1 MPTIDQ
7 LQPAAASADTDVL
20 MTTQSGGSRKVTRAQ
35 LLAGLQPAIVVPPGA
50 LLGNSGTTTSGPLS
64 ITVGSNLTLANGTI
78 SAPAPFV
85 IGNLPGGAAPA
96 ATDLVPLSQSG
107 TANSVT
113 YGTFLSGLATLTGF
127 DASPLQMT
135 ASGGTS
141 RRSLGALMGDAV
153 TLEDFGALGDGTTND
168 SAAFAAAIA
177 SLRPIRLGPKT
188 YIVNGPTALSN
199 ATALTLIGVPG
210 QTVIR
215 RLAQTSGTSW
225 ITLTAPAVHM
235 EGIIFDAN
243 SSLTGTANAVV
254 IAASCLRSTVDRC
267 AFINAKAG
275 SGLFY
280 VHSDPTLTRHTVS
293 CSEAYG
299 NATGINC
306 QAADG
311 LTISAC
317 HVHDNSGTG
326 IAVDYVNSAHTIKSR
341 LSTIIGN
348 QCWNNYIGI
357 VVGDYASAY
366 AIPATITN
374 QTANGMLSVISG
386 NICHNNAEYGIVAQ
400 GYNLLVQGNLVYN
413 NGGTNLGNGGILA
426 NCYAS
431 TITGNVVSNHLG
443 FGIDAGAAN
452 FTLISD
458 NLVTTSRI
466 GINAGGAQ
474 EPRVTGNSIIAAS
487 YYGIV
492 IYNNETDAGGNPI
505 GVPCI
510 GCSIT
515 ENVIDIPAAGG
526 GILLI
531 DGPQQVQVSR
541 NNFITTSGAD
551 LSLCLLPLT
560 DSVTISDNLLNG
572 LPSANYGTPYASP
585 SGPFAGLY
593 TLLYP
598 DFTDAVSISGV
609 TLPIQSIRSANA
621 NNYSAYVTFL
631 KLTAGG
637 SGYTSAPTVT
647 ISGGGGTGATAQAY
661 VTNGTVL
668 GFRML
673 SLGSGYTSTPTVT
686 LSGGGGSGAAAA
698 AVVGIPVSTG
708 RRLRVFSTVP
718 VQWAVSGSRPAQM
731 TPSGT
736 TITTPANSEITWLG
750 IQGGWYAG
758 AFQQSDYIAAASDGS
773 VTLRSIAGDIR
784 LHPTGSGTVRWQSDA
799 QATGCTTTIGS
810 GAPTGVV
817 SAPPGSDY
825 RNLTGAAGSIF
836 WIKQTGTGA
845 TGWVAIA

>member
-7 LQPAAASADTDVL
+7 LQAASASADTDEL
-20 MTTQSGGSRKVTRAQ
+20 MATQSGSSRKVTRAQ

-50 LLGNSGTTTSGPLS
+50 LLGNSGTTSSAPLA
-64 ITVGSNLTLANGTI
+64 ITVGSNLTITNGTL

-85 IGNLPGGAAPA
+85 IPSLPTGAAPG
-96 ATDLVPLSQSG
+96 ATDLVPLSQNG
-107 TANSVT
+107 TASSVT
-113 YGTFLSGLATLTGF
+113 YGTFLSGLGTLAGF
-127 DASPLQMT
+127 DASPLQALAT
-135 ASGGTS
+135 GGST
-141 RRSLGALMGDAV
+141 RRSLAALLGDAV
-153 TLEDFGALGDGTTND
+153 SLEDFGALGDGSTND

-188 YIVNGPTALSN
+188 YVVNGPLALSN

-215 RLAQTSGTSW
+215 RLTQTSGSNW

-243 SSLTGTANAVV
+243 TSLTTSTTAVT
-254 IAASCLRSTVDRC
+254 IAASCLRSTIDRC
-267 AFINAKAG
+267 AFTNAVNG
-275 SGLFY
+275 TGLFY
-280 VHSDPTLTRHTVS
+280 AHSDPVFARHTVS
-293 CSEAYG
+293 CSEAFG
-299 NATGINC
+299 NKTGIAC

-311 LTISAC
+311 LTVSAC
-317 HVHDNSGTG
+317 HIHDNSGTG
-326 IAVDYVNSAHTIKSR
+326 LSVDYVNSAHTVKSR
-341 LSTIIGN
+341 LSTIVGN

-357 VVGDYASAY
+357 VVGDYSTAY
-366 AIPATITN
+366 ASPPAITN
-374 QTANGMLSVISG
+374 QTADGMLSVISG
-386 NICHNNAEYGIVAQ
+386 NICHDNAEYGIVAQ
-400 GYNLLVQGNLVYN
+400 GYNLLVQGNLVYT
-413 NGGTNLGNGGILA
+413 NGGTNPDNGGILA
-426 NCYAS
+426 NCWAS
-431 TITGNVVSNHLG
+431 AIIGNVVSNHLG

-452 FTLISD
+452 FTFIAD

-492 IYNNETDAGGNPI
+492 IYNNETDASGNVI

-515 ENVIDIPAAGG
+515 ENVIDIPAGGG

-551 LSLCLLPLT
+551 LSLFLLPLT
-560 DSVTISDNLLNG
+560 DSVTISDNLING
-572 LPSANYGTPYASP
+572 APTLHYADPSLTP
-585 SGPFAGLY
+585 SGLYAGLN

-598 DFTDAVSISGV
+598 DCADAISVASGSAA
-609 TLPIQSIRSANA
+609 IQSIRSLNA
-621 NNYSAYVTFL
+621 DNYAPYVTFL

-647 ISGGGGTGATAQAY
+647 ISGGGGSGATAIAY
-661 VTNGTVL
+661 IYNGAVI
-668 GFRML
+668 GFRMQT
-673 SLGSGYTSTPTVT
+673 LGSGYSSAPAVSF
-686 LSGGGGSGAAAA
+686 SGGGGSGAAAT

-708 RRLRVFSTVP
+708 RRLRVFSSVAL
-718 VQWAVSGSRPAQM
+718 QWATSGSRPSQT

-736 TITTPANSEITWLG
+736 GITTPANSEITWLG
-750 IQGGWYAG
+750 IQGGWYATG
-758 AFQQSDYIAAASDGS
+758 FQQSDYLAPQSDGS
-773 VTLRSIAGDIR
+773 ITLRSIAGDVR
-784 LHPTGSGTVRWQSDA
+784 LHPTGSGAVRWQSDS
-799 QATGCTTTIGS
+799 QTTGCTTTIGS

-825 RNLTGAAGSIF
+825 RNLTGTAGSIF
-836 WIKQTGTGA
+836 WIKQSGTNA
-845 TGWVAIA
+845 QGWVAIA

>member
-7 LQPAAASADTDVL
+7 LQPASASADTDEL
-20 MTTQSGGSRKVTRAQ
+20 MATQSGSSRKVTRAQ
-35 LLAGLQPAIVVPPGA
+35 LLAGLQPAISVPPGA
-50 LLGNSGTTTSGPLS
+50 LLGNSGTTTSAPLS

-85 IGNLPGGAAPA
+85 IGSLPAGSAPA

-107 TANSVT
+107 TAGSVT

-153 TLEDFGALGDGTTND
+153 TLEDFGALGDGATND

-188 YIVNGPTALSN
+188 YVINGPVTLSN

-215 RLAQTSGTSW
+215 RLSQTSGTSW
-225 ITLTAPAVHM
+225 LTLTAPAVHM

-243 SSLTGTANAVV
+243 SSLTASANAVI
-254 IAASCLRSTVDRC
+254 IAASCLRSTIDRC
-267 AFINAKAG
+267 AFTNAKAG
-275 SGLFY
+275 AGLFY
-280 VHSDPTLTRHTVS
+280 THSDPTLTRHTVS

-326 IAVDYVNSAHTIKSR
+326 IAVDYVNSAHTVKSR

-366 AIPATITN
+366 VVPAVITN
-374 QTANGMLSVISG
+374 QTADGMLSVISG
-386 NICHNNAEYGIVAQ
+386 NICHDNAEYGIVTQ

-413 NGGTNLGNGGILA
+413 NGGTNVGNGGILA

-431 TITGNVVSNHLG
+431 AVTGNIVSNHLG

-474 EPRVTGNSIIAAS
+474 EPRISGNSIIAAS
-487 YYGIV
+487 YYGVV

-505 GVPCI
+505 GVPSTN
-510 GCSIT
+510 CSIT
-515 ENVIDIPAAGG
+515 ENVIDMPAGGG

-531 DGPQQVQVSR
+531 DGPQQVQISR
-541 NNFITTSGAD
+541 NNFIVTPGAD

-572 LPSANYGTPYASP
+572 LPSATYGTLYTPS
-585 SGPFAGLY
+585 SGPFGGLY
-593 TLLYP
+593 SLLYP
-598 DFTDAVSISGV
+598 DFSDATSINSAS
-609 TLPIQSIRSANA
+609 LSIQSIRSANA
-621 NNYSAYVTFL
+621 NNYGSYVTFL

-647 ISGGGGTGATAQAY
+647 ISGGGGSGATAQAY
-661 VTNGTVL
+661 ITNGAVL
-668 GFRML
+668 GFRMQ
-673 SLGSGYTSTPTVT
+673 SLGSGYTSAPTVT
-686 LSGGGGSGAAAA
+686 LSGGGGSGATATAT
-698 AVVGIPVSTG
+698 VGIPIPSG
-708 RRLRVFSTVP
+708 RRLRVFTSVAL
-718 VQWAVSGSRPAQM
+718 QWAMSGSKPSQT

-736 TITTPANSEITWLG
+736 SITTPANSEITWLG
-750 IQGGWYAG
+750 MQGSWFAG
-758 AFQQSDYIAAASDGS
+758 GFQQNDYIAPASDGS
-773 VTLRSIAGDIR
+773 VTLRSIAGDVR
-784 LHPTGSGTVRWQSDA
+784 LHPTGSGAIRWQNDA
-799 QATGCTTTIGS
+799 QTTGCTTTIGS

-825 RNLTGAAGSIF
+825 RNLTGSAGSIF
-836 WIKQTGTGA
+836 WVKQTGTG
-845 TGWVAIA
+845 TSGWVAIA

>member
-7 LQPAAASADTDVL
+7 LQSATASADTDEL
-20 MTTQSGGSRKVTRAQ
+20 MATQSGSSRKVTRGQ
-35 LLAGLQPAIVVPPGA
+35 LLAGLQPAISVPPGA
-50 LLGNSGTTTSGPLS
+50 LLGNSGTTTSGPLA

-85 IGNLPGGAAPA
+85 IGNLPGGTAPG

-107 TANSVT
+107 AANSVT
-113 YGTFLSGLATLTGF
+113 YGTFLSGLTTLAGF

-135 ASGGTS
+135 ASGGTAL
-141 RRSLGALMGDAV
+141 RSLGALMGDAV
-153 TLEDFGALGDGTTND
+153 TLEDFGAAGDGVTND
-168 SAAFAAAIA
+168 SAAFTAAIA
-177 SLRPIRLGPKT
+177 SLRPVRLGPKT
-188 YIVNGPTALSN
+188 YVVNGPVTLSN
-199 ATALTLIGVPG
+199 ATALTFLGVPG

-225 ITLTAPAVHM
+225 ITLTAPAVHL

-243 SSLTGTANAVV
+243 SSLTASANAVV
-254 IAASCLRSTVDRC
+254 IAASCLRSTIDRC
-267 AFINAKAG
+267 VFSNAKAG
-275 SGLFY
+275 AGLFY

-299 NATGINC
+299 NATGISC

-326 IAVDYVNSAHTIKSR
+326 IAVDYVNSAHTVKSR
-341 LSTIIGN
+341 LSTIVGN

-357 VVGDYASAY
+357 LVGDYASAY
-366 AIPATITN
+366 AIPAVITN
-374 QTANGMLSVISG
+374 QTADGMLSVISS
-386 NICHNNAEYGIVAQ
+386 NICHDNAEYGIVAQ
-400 GYNLLVQGNLVYN
+400 GYNLLVNGNLVYN

-426 NCYAS
+426 NCWAS
-431 TITGNVVSNHLG
+431 AVTGNVVSNHLG

-452 FTLISD
+452 FTLIAD

-474 EPRVTGNSIIAAS
+474 EPRVTGNSVIAAS

-505 GVPCI
+505 GVPSA

-515 ENVIDIPAAGG
+515 ENVIDIPSGGG

-531 DGPQQVQVSR
+531 DGPQQVQISR
-541 NNFITTSGAD
+541 NNFITASGAD

-560 DSVTISDNLLNG
+560 DSAVISDNLLNG
-572 LPSANYGTPYASP
+572 MPTVHYSDPATTG
-585 SGPFAGLY
+585 SGVFAGVY

-598 DFTDAVSISGV
+598 DVLDAVSVASAS
-609 TLPIQSIRSANA
+609 LPVQSIRSLNA
-621 NNYSAYVTFL
+621 NNYAAFVTFL

-637 SGYTSAPTVT
+637 SGYTSAPAVT
-647 ISGGGGTGATAQAY
+647 ISGGGGSGATAQAY

-673 SLGSGYTSTPTVT
+673 TLGSGYTSAPTVT
-686 LSGGGGSGAAAA
+686 LSGGGGTGATATAT
-698 AVVGIPVSTG
+698 VGIPISTG
-708 RRLRVFSTVP
+708 RRLRVFSSVAL
-718 VQWAVSGSRPAQM
+718 QWAVSGSRPAQV

-736 TITTPANSEITWLG
+736 GITTPANSEITWLG
-750 IQGGWYAG
+750 IQGSWYAA
-758 AFQQSDYIAAASDGS
+758 AFQQSDYLSPANDGS
-773 VTLRSIAGDIR
+773 VTLHSVAGDVR
-784 LHPTGSGTVRWQSDA
+784 LHPAAGGAIRWVTDA
-799 QATGCTTTIGS
+799 QTTGCTTTVGS

-836 WIKQTGTGA
+836 WVKQAGTNA
-845 TGWVAIA
+845 NGWVAIA